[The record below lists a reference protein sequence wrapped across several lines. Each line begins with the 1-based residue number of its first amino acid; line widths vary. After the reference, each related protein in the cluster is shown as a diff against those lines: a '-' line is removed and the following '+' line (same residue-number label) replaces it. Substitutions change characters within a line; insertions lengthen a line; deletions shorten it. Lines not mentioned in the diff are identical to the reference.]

1 MTIAGFTF
9 TAPGRFVF
17 GAGRASELTD
27 IVAGLG
33 RRPLVVTGLR
43 PERHADLIGS
53 LPDAATY
60 AVTHEPT
67 LQTVRDGVDAAR
79 AHRADV
85 VVGLGGGSVVDTAK
99 AVAALAVE
107 GGDPLDHAEVIGRG
121 VPIPATALPLVAV
134 PTTAGTGSEMSANAV
149 VASPEH
155 GVKVSLRSTDML
167 AAVALVDPLLTLD
180 CPPAVTASS
189 GLDALT
195 QCLEAYVTRFANPL
209 VDGLCREGLARAG
222 ASLRRAYADGSDVDA
237 RADMSLC
244 ASLSGLALANAKLGA
259 VHGFA
264 GPLGGMIDAAHGAI
278 CAALLPATCRVNVA
292 ALTARD
298 PQNPALARYAEAGEL
313 LTGTPG
319 VESLLAWLVETNQ
332 LLGIRGLAALGL
344 DESRVDEACEK
355 GRAASS
361 MKGNPLDLTTDEL
374 RAVVTESL

>member
-33 RRPLVVTGLR
+33 RRPLVVTGSR
-43 PERHADLIGS
+43 PERRADLIGS

-121 VPIPATALPLVAV
+121 VPIPATVLPLVAV